1 MSHTHPKYAWEPIDG
16 TKVTRKCATLK
27 KKQVFNAWTKYG
39 NGKNISLTTSR
50 FGLLHGVLVQ
60 TADTINIECLI
71 CKYSRSLEFRIMNS
85 GYLPINLLPIF
96 LTASDDVNKKAHSK
110 EWKINVFPIH
120 AKLFLEITSQESSEI
135 DLPMQNILQRFQINI
150 QVLAENR

>member
-39 NGKNISLTTSR
+39 NGKNISLTTTR

-71 CKYSRSLEFRIMNS
+71 CKYWRSLKFTSDEFEPS
-85 GYLPINLLPIF
+85 
-96 LTASDDVNKKAHSK
+96 
-110 EWKINVFPIH
+110 W
-120 AKLFLEITSQESSEI
+120 LE
-135 DLPMQNILQRFQINI
+135 P
-150 QVLAENR
+150 

>member
-16 TKVTRKCATLK
+16 TKVTRKCARLK

-39 NGKNISLTTSR
+39 NGKNISLTTTR

-71 CKYSRSLEFRIMNS
+71 CKYWRSLKFFKVVLSSTLGKWRAWCEI
-85 GYLPINLLPIF
+85 PNLCMRFVIL
-96 LTASDDVNKKAHSK
+96 
-110 EWKINVFPIH
+110 NVRNPLLCTVSMGPLYGIVYGIVCLH
-120 AKLFLEITSQESSEI
+120 GLW
-135 DLPMQNILQRFQINI
+135 D
-150 QVLAENR
+150 

>member
-27 KKQVFNAWTKYG
+27 KKQIFNAWTKYG
-39 NGKNISLTTSR
+39 NGKNISLTTTR

-71 CKYSRSLEFRIMNS
+71 CKYWRSLEFTI
-85 GYLPINLLPIF
+85 
-96 LTASDDVNKKAHSK
+96 
-110 EWKINVFPIH
+110 
-120 AKLFLEITSQESSEI
+120 LFICNNEFWVKS
-135 DLPMQNILQRFQINI
+135 RFFK
-150 QVLAENR
+150 NRELY

>member
-39 NGKNISLTTSR
+39 NGKNISLTTTR

-71 CKYSRSLEFRIMNS
+71 CKY
-85 GYLPINLLPIF
+85 LL
-96 LTASDDVNKKAHSK
+96 
-110 EWKINVFPIH
+110 
-120 AKLFLEITSQESSEI
+120 SELGI
-135 DLPMQNILQRFQINI
+135 YIPLCLKVAFI
-150 QVLAENR
+150 QKGLI

>member
-27 KKQVFNAWTKYG
+27 KKQIFNAWTKYG
-39 NGKNISLTTSR
+39 NGKNISLTTTR

-71 CKYSRSLEFRIMNS
+71 CKYWRSLEFT
-85 GYLPINLLPIF
+85 F
-96 LTASDDVNKKAHSK
+96 LFIYKNEFCD
-110 EWKINVFPIH
+110 
-120 AKLFLEITSQESSEI
+120 FLRTVSSI
-135 DLPMQNILQRFQINI
+135 DLISLKIQILGGK
-150 QVLAENR
+150 VLFKNLELESQ

>member
-39 NGKNISLTTSR
+39 SGKNISLTTTR

-71 CKYSRSLEFRIMNS
+71 CKY
-85 GYLPINLLPIF
+85 
-96 LTASDDVNKKAHSK
+96 
-110 EWKINVFPIH
+110 
-120 AKLFLEITSQESSEI
+120 
-135 DLPMQNILQRFQINI
+135 
-150 QVLAENR
+150 